1 MDFDFNP
8 FMLVV
13 FMFRWVIDM
22 ADIIDFFDE
31 VGQEFHLCDVIHIKY
46 FLQDSL
52 TGKLY
57 GRFNSN
63 FSREC
68 SITL

>member
-8 FMLVV
+8 FILVV
-13 FMFRWVIDM
+13 FTFRWVIDM
-22 ADIIDFFDE
+22 ADIIDFFNE

-57 GRFNSN
+57 GTFNSN